1 MSNAYNIGQIM
12 GLVSSVKINLNN
24 AEEFLWKD
32 ESLKYLDEIYKLADE
47 LEL

>member
-1 MSNAYNIGQIM
+1 MSNAHNIGRIL
-12 GLVSSVKINLNN
+12 GLVTSVKINLKGT
-24 AEEFLWKD
+24 EEFYWKD